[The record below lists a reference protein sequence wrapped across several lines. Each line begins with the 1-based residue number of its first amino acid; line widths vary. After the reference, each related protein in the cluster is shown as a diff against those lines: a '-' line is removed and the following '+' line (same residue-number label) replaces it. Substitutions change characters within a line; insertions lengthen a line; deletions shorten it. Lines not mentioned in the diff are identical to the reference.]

1 VGLSDTEQH
10 EGNRQMT
17 DAFEVLARD
26 HAEVKQ
32 MLTQLELGAMRQGA
46 ATTEQL
52 AERKKLAE
60 QLVIEESRHEAV
72 EEMYFWPA
80 VREHLLNGDEL
91 ADTAIG
97 QEQEGK
103 EVLNKLEKLDPGN
116 PEFEQLLAEF
126 IRAGREHIDY
136 EESRVWPGLR
146 MALTGE
152 QADELGGKLEAGKK
166 TAPTRPHPHT
176 PPSPGALKTTGPVAA
191 AADKA
196 RDAMTNRGTD

>member
-1 VGLSDTEQH
+1 
-10 EGNRQMT
+10 MT

-32 MLTQLELGAMRQGA
+32 MLTQLEQGTMRQGPVS
-46 ATTEQL
+46 TGQL
-52 AERKKLAE
+52 TQRKKLAE

-80 VREHLLNGDEL
+80 VREHLPGGGEL

-97 QEQEGK
+97 QEDEGK
-103 EVLNKLEKLDPGN
+103 QVLAKLDKLDPGD
-116 PEFEQLLAEF
+116 PEFEKLLAEF

-136 EESRVWPGLR
+136 EETQVWPGLR
-146 MALTGE
+146 AALTAE
-152 QADELGGKLEAGKK
+152 QSQEIGSKMEAGKK

-176 PPSPGALKTTGPVAA
+176 PASPGVLKTAGPVAA

-196 RDAMTNRGTD
+196 RDAMTNRGTDG